1 MAPVSVLIFHA
12 DPAPAAGPLER
23 LLADARRRL
32 AERHRSAFL
41 TAGADTARVVA
52 GPPDDTPFGRRLAE
66 AVEAVGNG
74 GRDGLGGSGGLVVLG
89 SGAVPLARP
98 GDLRAFVAAAARPE
112 RVALANNRYS
122 ADVVAIARAGE
133 LPAIPD
139 LPGDNA
145 LPRWLAE
152 RAGWEVRDL
161 RSRHRLQLDLDS
173 PLDLALLARRSSCP
187 PGLRELAA
195 TAGDRLARVQD
206 RLRAVGSV
214 MADPRAELVVAGRTS
229 ATTLRWLERRTACRV
244 RALVEE
250 RGLRAASPLAQGA
263 DGGSARSGAG
273 ARLPRSI
280 LGILLDRTGPE
291 ALGSL
296 LGDLGDAALVDARV
310 LLAHRLGP
318 DERAWPPPED
328 RFASDLLDPTSIADP
343 WLRALT
349 VSAVAAPIPVVLGG
363 HSLVGPGVRLLGRG

>member
-32 AERHRSAFL
+32 AERHRSGFL
-41 TAGADTARVVA
+41 AAGADTARVIT

-66 AVEAVGNG
+66 GVKAVGNG
-74 GRDGLGGSGGLVVLG
+74 ERDGLGGSGGLVVLG
-89 SGAVPLARP
+89 SGAVPLATP
-98 GDLRAFVAAAARPE
+98 ADLRAFVDTAARPE

-122 ADVVAIARAGE
+122 ADVVAISRARE
-133 LPAIPD
+133 LPPIPD

-173 PLDLALLARRSSCP
+173 PIDLALLAGRSSCP
-187 PGLRELAA
+187 PRLRELAA
-195 TAGDRLARVQD
+195 TAGDRLATVRD

-214 MADPRAELVVAGRTS
+214 VADPRAELVVAGRTS
-229 ATTLRWLERRTACRV
+229 ATTLRWLERRTSCRV

-296 LGDLGDAALVDARV
+296 LGELGDAALVDTRV
-310 LLAHRLGP
+310 LLAHRLGS

-328 RFASDLLDPTSIADP
+328 RFASDLLDPSSIADP
-343 WLRALT
+343 WLRTLT
-349 VSAVAAPIPVVLGG
+349 ASAVAAPIPVVLGG
-363 HSLVGPGVRLLGRG
+363 HSLVGPGVRLIGRG